1 MGAETEMRISVKLE
15 EVEAEKMP
23 HGACVFVGK
32 GDPFTGEREKG
43 TGDNPD
49 GKVLVCKQEDL
60 TEIPEPTFKK
70 SQAWGLERWLSD

>member
-49 GKVLVCKQEDL
+49 GKVLVLKVGRHGFDPQNSIRQEH
-60 TEIPEPTFKK
+60 
-70 SQAWGLERWLSD
+70 